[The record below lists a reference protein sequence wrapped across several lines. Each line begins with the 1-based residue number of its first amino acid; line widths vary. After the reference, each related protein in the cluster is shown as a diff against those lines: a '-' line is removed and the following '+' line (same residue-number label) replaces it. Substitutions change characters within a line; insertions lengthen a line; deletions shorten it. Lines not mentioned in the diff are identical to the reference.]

1 MQFKRLKF
9 NVDGLLLINK
19 PLGISSNKLVSKIKF
34 LFSAKKVGHT
44 GTLDPM
50 ATGLLPIC
58 LGEAT
63 KFSSYLLNADK
74 TYEGVIK
81 LGYKSS
87 TGDTEGKITKQN
99 IDTLPSLAGIKK
111 ILHKFIGTINQLP
124 PMYSA
129 LKYKGK
135 PLYSYARDG
144 IDVQRPKRKVI
155 IHIIELIEYKGD
167 KLRLK
172 IKCSKGTYIRTL
184 AEDIG
189 DQLNVGAYLLELKRV
204 NIGELSIKNSINIE
218 QIEKTKD
225 EERINF
231 LLPAEELLS
240 EYEKIVLNA
249 NEENAIKDGKIID
262 KRANIPGLYRLYG
275 ENNEFIGLGE
285 IDKDESLKAKRLK
298 STKNSFKKILLN

>member
-9 NVDGLLLINK
+9 NVDGLLLTDK
-19 PLGISSNKLVSKIKF
+19 PLGLSSNQLVSKIKF

-74 TYEGVIK
+74 TYEAIIR

-87 TGDTEGKITKQN
+87 TGDTEGEITKQN
-99 IDTLPSLAGIKK
+99 VNTMPSLEEIKK
-111 ILHKFIGTINQLP
+111 ILQEFMGTIEQLP

-129 LKYKGK
+129 LKHKGK
-135 PLYSYARDG
+135 PLYSYAREG
-144 IDVQRPKRKVI
+144 IDIPRAKRKVI
-155 IHIIELIEYKGD
+155 IHTIELLNYQGNKIKI
-167 KLRLK
+167 K

-184 AEDIG
+184 SEDIG
-189 DQLNVGAYLLELKRV
+189 DELGVGGYLIDLRRT
-204 NIGELSIKNSINIE
+204 NIGNLSIQNTISIE

-225 EERINF
+225 TERF
-231 LLPAEELLS
+231 KLLLPPEELLS
-240 EYEKIVLNA
+240 EYENIVLNP
-249 NEENAIKDGKIID
+249 NEENAIKDGKTIMQGA
-262 KRANIPGLYRLYG
+262 KIPGLYKLYG
-275 ENNEFIGLGE
+275 SNNVFIGLGE
-285 IDKDESLKAKRLK
+285 IDKTKILKVKRLN
-298 STKNSFKKILLN
+298 STKN

>member
-1 MQFKRLKF
+1 MIIKSPKQEI
-9 NVDGLLLINK
+9 NGLLIIDK
-19 PLGISSNKLVSKIKF
+19 PLGFSSNQTLSKIKW
-34 LFSAKKVGHT
+34 LYNPKKAGHT
-44 GTLDPM
+44 GTLDPL

-155 IHIIELIEYKGD
+155 IHLIELLEYQGD

-189 DQLNVGAYLLELKRV
+189 TQLDVGAYLIGLRRT
-204 NIGELSIKNSINIE
+204 NIGNFSIESALNIE
-218 QIEKTKD
+218 KIEKTNG
-225 EERINF
+225 EERCQLL
-231 LLPAEELLS
+231 LLPEELLNK
-240 EYEKIVLNA
+240 YKKIILSF
-249 NEENAIKDGKIID
+249 NEESAIKDGKIIEQ
-262 KRANIPGLYRLYG
+262 KRKIPGLYRLYG
-275 ENNEFIGLGE
+275 ANNDFIGLGE
-285 IDKDESLKAKRLK
+285 INETENLKAKRLK
-298 STKNSFKKILLN
+298 SLKN